1 MGCQGWHVVR
11 KGWTAVT
18 TGGLVVVGRWVRGGG
33 GGVSDRIACLE

>member
-18 TGGLVVVGRWVRGGG
+18 GGLVVVGRWVRGGG
-33 GGVSDRIACLE
+33 GSQIG